1 LRTARPFQESTEPMV
16 SLRAIITITDGMTIT
31 PAGAQAGAVT

>member
-1 LRTARPFQESTEPMV
+1 MV
-16 SLRAIITITDGMTIT
+16 SLRAIITIIDGMTIT